1 MENNEHTLEFLIEL
15 DDILI
20 EKLLNH
26 GNSDE
31 IANLIQDASTND
43 QRYILEAL
51 KEDQAKSVMEL
62 LETDEKEEI
71 EEIMAYPE
79 DSAGSMMSTDIFTLH
94 QDTSCGEA
102 LKAIQDQEEAEMVFY
117 LYITNDEN
125 SLQNCLFTYSS
136 NHSTKHNFERH
147 NDKKTSP

>member
-1 MENNEHTLEFLIEL
+1 MRKEMFKHEITILKDTFVRLLRRHAKTNLVKLIKKTHPADLAILFRYFDDDQQLQLFRLMENNEHTLEFLIEL
-15 DDILI
+15 DDVLI

-51 KEDQAKSVMEL
+51 KDDQAKSVLEL

-71 EEIMAYPE
+71 EMKKA
-79 DSAGSMMSTDIFTLH
+79 A
-94 QDTSCGEA
+94 EA
-102 LKAIQDQEEAEMVFY
+102 
-117 LYITNDEN
+117 
-125 SLQNCLFTYSS
+125 
-136 NHSTKHNFERH
+136 
-147 NDKKTSP
+147 